1 MISLCFDLC
10 FCFLAVLLYDFLWFF
25 MFFNVFIYVFLCFL
39 IKYTV
44 FHQIS
49 LMLKCHCLFRVS
61 VSVLLFLCWKNWFA
75 KYWFPAKYINET
87 THSAKE
93 TMQTLSQ
100 QSKFACNPNTG
111 PGYLSMNANLA
122 HFASYVNGVGTTGKA
137 WGKARALGSS
147 NANQVTFDC
156 VVKSQTSA

>member
-1 MISLCFDLC
+1 MIFLCF
-10 FCFLAVLLYDFLWFF
+10 Y
-25 MFFNVFIYVFLCFL
+25 MFFNVFIYVFIYVFLCFW
-39 IKYTV
+39 IRRTV

-75 KYWFPAKYINET
+75 KYWFPAKYINEI

-93 TMQTLSQ
+93 TMQALSQ

-122 HFASYVNGVGTTGKA
+122 HFASYVNGAGTTGKA

-147 NANQVTFDC
+147 NANQGTFDC